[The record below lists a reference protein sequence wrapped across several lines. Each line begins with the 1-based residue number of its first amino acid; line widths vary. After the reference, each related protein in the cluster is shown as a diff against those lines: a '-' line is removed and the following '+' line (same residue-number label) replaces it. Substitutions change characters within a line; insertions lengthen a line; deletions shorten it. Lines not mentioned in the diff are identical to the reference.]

1 MIIIRACNSSII
13 LLALTGTIVAFQQ
26 HARHHNRR
34 FLRKLYHKYYDCLQ
48 LSSARFLS
56 PLPSS
61 SALSSS
67 SQQQKQQ
74 HDTDDDNFYC
84 VFNIPNLN
92 SISNHKLR
100 FRREQAQQLLDE
112 TNNNLFPSTTY
123 RDRIGFGRVA
133 VEEDYNNNEKKK
145 KNKNRDGSQ
154 SSSTS
159 SSSSPT
165 RSTQILKADDPR
177 LKMTYAEFPLSSYDA
192 LLDVALQYLNYS
204 STTKTNANDNPTKS
218 KTASS
223 SSSSSLSPNSPVN
236 FVDIGSGL
244 GVYSAV
250 FALFCFLRVVCLFVV
265 VVVVAVAVIVIVI
278 VIVVVVVVVVAAV
291 IVSDLKSELSRPLS
305 VSSVHLLKVDTVV

>member
-74 HDTDDDNFYC
+74 HDTDGDNFSC
-84 VFNIPNLN
+84 VFNLPNLN
-92 SISNHKLR
+92 SISNHKRR

-154 SSSTS
+154 SSSKS

-177 LKMTYAEFPLSSYDA
+177 LKMTYAEFPLSSYDT

-204 STTKTNANDNPTKS
+204 STAKTNANDNPTKS
-218 KTASS
+218 KTATA
-223 SSSSSLSPNSPVN
+223 SSSLSPNSSVN

-250 FALFCFLRVVCLFVV
+250 FALFCFLRVVCLF
-265 VVVVAVAVIVIVI
+265 
-278 VIVVVVVVVVAAV
+278 
-291 IVSDLKSELSRPLS
+291 LFLLMLLLMLLLLLSMI
-305 VSSVHLLKVDTVV
+305 

>member
-1 MIIIRACNSSII
+1 M
-13 LLALTGTIVAFQQ
+13 
-26 HARHHNRR
+26 
-34 FLRKLYHKYYDCLQ
+34 
-48 LSSARFLS
+48 
-56 PLPSS
+56 
-61 SALSSS
+61 SSS

-74 HDTDDDNFYC
+74 HGTGDDNFSC
-84 VFNIPNLN
+84 VFNLPNLN

-100 FRREQAQQLLDE
+100 FCREQAQQLLDE

-133 VEEDYNNNEKKK
+133 VEEDYNNNEKKN

-154 SSSTS
+154 SSTKSSS

-218 KTASS
+218 KTATA
-223 SSSSSLSPNSPVN
+223 SLSPNSSVN

-265 VVVVAVAVIVIVI
+265 VVVV
-278 VIVVVVVVVVAAV
+278 VVVV